1 MDYTNAARRGR
12 AALAVVSGEAVSLS
26 PEAVEELARTE
37 LVVSVNEMTQAGKP
51 QLVWRGGSVEREC
64 DSRVTVWQLQGLP

>member
-12 AALAVVSGEAVSLS
+12 ATLAAGSGETVSLS
-26 PEAVEELARTE
+26 PEAVGELAQTE
-37 LVVSVNEMTQAGKP
+37 LVVFVNERTQACKP
-51 QLVWRGGSVEREC
+51 QLVWRGGSGEREC